1 MIGQEVVEMPL
12 HVDYFLAPFPFHSI
26 AFTSVHATIVWLLI
40 VALLFHL
47 NEAALAVEPRATIL
61 GRLLVGH

>member
-1 MIGQEVVEMPL
+1 MSIILSL
-12 HVDYFLAPFPFHSI
+12 HLFHSI
-26 AFTSVHATIVWLLI
+26 ALTSVRATIVWLLI

-47 NEAALAVEPRATIL
+47 NEATVAVEPRATIL